1 MKRGIRKRAHEN
13 LSDANI
19 RRVVHALKEEGI
31 TKKSACEMLNISYNT
46 TRLNRIIE
54 EFEDQ
59 ENYVSTRKAQNRG
72 KPASKQEI
80 KEVIQDYIEGD
91 NVSDIAKSIYRSQ
104 AFVKGI
110 IDRVGV
116 PQRPTGKDK
125 YKEAMLPDA
134 CLKDSFEKGEV
145 AWSAKHHMSCIV
157 EQEYTVEFQNS
168 MPGIRTVDYEKEYG
182 CRMYRVWCYNLIP
195 YSDEYEHF
203 GWWPGRKKIGFSAHA
218 LAHSLG
224 SLKHLEE
231 YGVSFEG

>member
-91 NVSDIAKSIYRSQ
+91 NISDI
-104 AFVKGI
+104 
-110 IDRVGV
+110 
-116 PQRPTGKDK
+116 
-125 YKEAMLPDA
+125 
-134 CLKDSFEKGEV
+134 
-145 AWSAKHHMSCIV
+145 
-157 EQEYTVEFQNS
+157 
-168 MPGIRTVDYEKEYG
+168 
-182 CRMYRVWCYNLIP
+182 
-195 YSDEYEHF
+195 
-203 GWWPGRKKIGFSAHA
+203 
-218 LAHSLG
+218 
-224 SLKHLEE
+224 
-231 YGVSFEG
+231 